1 MEQPSFS
8 SNSNLDSTKLISF
21 LINTPYLGNNIEYVV
36 QNFTNGSINTLQ
48 NLPSISVNFSINS
61 IYSMMKTFNS
71 RFSKVDFTL
80 TTAYI
85 LYLEHKLYS
94 KKQLL

>member
-1 MEQPSFS
+1 METLNNLEIA
-8 SNSNLDSTKLISF
+8 SNKIESCIESCKTNL
-21 LINTPYLGNNIEYVV
+21 
-36 QNFTNGSINTLQ
+36 Q
-48 NLPSISVNFSINS
+48 INS